1 MSAFPSFTFF
11 RSTPQVRRR
20 KLSGNQSDNTAFKRE
35 AKWKLPVSGFN
46 ASNPM
51 ATDFVICTRDT
62 KGNGFVPE
70 PGPTTFLKV
79 KDTAPMPKPSDAA
92 KVDPWLRELF
102 KQAIWGKDSRT
113 GAPRGDILVFVHGYN
128 NGQDVVMR
136 RQRRLKA
143 DLATAGFKGAV
154 VSFDWPSANM
164 TLNYLEDRHDAK
176 TTALRLVDDCIK
188 LFAARQTPDC
198 CINVHL
204 IGHSTG
210 AYVIREAFDDADD
223 TEITNSAW
231 MVSQIAFI
239 GADISSGSMGE
250 DNAST
255 ESLYRHCTRLTNYS
269 NRGDSVLKLSNV
281 KRVGMAPRVGR
292 VGLPENH
299 PDKAVDVDCTDY
311 FSQLNTDAAI
321 KAADQSESIGSF
333 DHSWHIGNRI
343 FAADLFETLRGDL
356 DRAILPTRHI
366 SEGRLKLRRI
376 T

>member
-1 MSAFPSFTFF
+1 
-11 RSTPQVRRR
+11 
-20 KLSGNQSDNTAFKRE
+20 
-35 AKWKLPVSGFN
+35 
-46 ASNPM
+46 M

-62 KGNGFVPE
+62 KGNKFIPE

-79 KDTAPMPKPSDAA
+79 EDKAKIPKPSDAA
-92 KVDPWLRELF
+92 KDVNAWIRELF
-102 KQAIWGKDSRT
+102 KQAVWGKDSRT

-128 NGQDVVMR
+128 NEQDIVMQ

-143 DLATAGFKGAV
+143 DLITAGYKGAV
-154 VSFDWPSANM
+154 ISFDWPSANM
-164 TLNYLEDRHDAK
+164 AINYLEDRHDAK
-176 TTALRLVDDCIK
+176 ATAIKLVDDCIK

-204 IGHSTG
+204 LGHSTG

-223 TEITNSAW
+223 TEISNAAW
-231 MVSQIAFI
+231 MISQLAFI
-239 GADISSGSMGE
+239 GGDISSGSMAA
-250 DNAST
+250 DSDSSQ
-255 ESLYRHCTRLTNYS
+255 SLYRHCTRLTNYS

-281 KRVGMAPRVGR
+281 KRVGLAPRVGR

-311 FSQLNTDAAI
+311 FDQLNTNAAI
-321 KAADQSESIGSF
+321 KTADQRDAIGSF

-356 DRAILPTRHI
+356 DRAILPTRKL
-366 SEGRLKLRRI
+366 EAGRLKLVRI
-376 T
+376 PEA